1 MKYTNPILP
10 GFHPDPSICRVGS
23 DFYLVTSSFEYFPGL
38 PLYHST
44 DLVHWEQ
51 INHIL
56 SRDSQLTLSTEAP
69 NCLGIYAP
77 TIRYHDGIYY
87 CIVTNVGGRAGGN
100 FFVYTAD
107 PYGEWSEP
115 VHLPFEGIDPS
126 LFFDDDGKI
135 YYCGTD
141 TSIFVSE
148 LTLTKS
154 VSPAG
159 NVSITCDKTGE
170 KVYPW
175 NGSGGNNPEGP
186 HLYKVNGIY
195 YLMIAEGGTEY
206 CHMVTIARSTSIYGP
221 YESCPQNPILTNR
234 STGLPIKAAGH
245 ADMVADQNGNWWAVC
260 LGIRP
265 LGYPFRHNL
274 GRETMLVPVVWKND
288 WPVMGCNGDGHV
300 DPEITTSLLPCSET
314 AFDMPFQSSFY
325 IPGQS
330 LTDEFNTVS
339 IHPSW
344 NTIYN
349 PDYNLYEFTSDGLVL
364 HGNQYNLS
372 DNMPKSL
379 LCRRQEHFDF
389 TAQLTLRMK
398 EIPEGGEA
406 GISIYMNNRHHY
418 EAAMAMKNQKRCL
431 IIRRQIGK
439 LTAIEHIIAYDGEAV
454 ILQLTGSREEYC
466 FHFLAAENAPAVFIG
481 SGEAQYLTTEAGGCF
496 TGNYIAIYASNAN
509 AVCKKF
515 VYAVK

>member
-1 MKYTNPILP
+1 
-10 GFHPDPSICRVGS
+10 
-23 DFYLVTSSFEYFPGL
+23 
-38 PLYHST
+38 
-44 DLVHWEQ
+44 
-51 INHIL
+51 
-56 SRDSQLTLSTEAP
+56 
-69 NCLGIYAP
+69 
-77 TIRYHDGIYY
+77 
-87 CIVTNVGGRAGGN
+87 
-100 FFVYTAD
+100 
-107 PYGEWSEP
+107 
-115 VHLPFEGIDPS
+115 
-126 LFFDDDGKI
+126 
-135 YYCGTD
+135 
-141 TSIFVSE
+141 
-148 LTLTKS
+148 
-154 VSPAG
+154 
-159 NVSITCDKTGE
+159 
-170 KVYPW
+170 
-175 NGSGGNNPEGP
+175 
-186 HLYKVNGIY
+186 
-195 YLMIAEGGTEY
+195 
-206 CHMVTIARSTSIYGP
+206 
-221 YESCPQNPILTNR
+221 
-234 STGLPIKAAGH
+234 
-245 ADMVADQNGNWWAVC
+245 MVADQNGNWWAVC

-349 PDYNLYEFTSDGLVL
+349 PDYNLYEFTSDGLIL

-418 EAAMAMKNQKRCL
+418 EAAMAMKNKKRCL

-439 LTAIEHIIAYDGEAV
+439 LTAIEHIIEYDDEAV

-466 FHFLAAENAPAVFIG
+466 FHFLTAENAPAVFIG